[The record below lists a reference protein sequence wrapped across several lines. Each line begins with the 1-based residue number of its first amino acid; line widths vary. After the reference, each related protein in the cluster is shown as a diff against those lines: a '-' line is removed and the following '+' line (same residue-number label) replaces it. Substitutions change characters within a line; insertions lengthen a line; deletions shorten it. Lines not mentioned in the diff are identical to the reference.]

1 LQYGLLPL
9 AHAHPVVPE
18 VLMRFIVVN
27 NRSPRAATF
36 CALCCEKI
44 AETYL
49 LAAEEATGENR

>member
-1 LQYGLLPL
+1 
-9 AHAHPVVPE
+9 VPE